1 MEENNIKKS
10 TLQSTEQQTMKKDNP
25 SEVRSQTIPNKI
37 IRRTYWNWMFFN
49 LSVQNFERMEGPALI
64 RMLGRVRE
72 DLYPNQ
78 PEKQKEM
85 LARHANFF
93 NTEPY
98 LGCLVPGIVTG
109 MEYEMAKGEGGD
121 VSPELINS
129 FKTALMGP
137 LAGIGDSLLPG
148 TLIPILLSI
157 ALGLSQN
164 GSILG
169 PLFYVVVFLGI
180 MLPLTY
186 FLFSSGAKAGAK
198 AAEDILNS
206 GIKDQVVAA
215 AEIVGLMVIGAVTA
229 QYTHVNI
236 GWVFQNGE
244 LEIKIGE
251 ILNSIMPGLPVL
263 LLVLLTYWLMIKKN
277 WGALKVIGLY
287 AVLSVVGYFI
297 GMFVV

>member
-1 MEENNIKKS
+1 MDQQESKKVIA
-10 TLQSTEQQTMKKDNP
+10 KK
-25 SEVRSQTIPNKI
+25 T
-37 IRRTYWNWMFFN
+37 IRRAYWDWMFYN

-72 DLYPNQ
+72 DLYPGN

-93 NTEPY
+93 NTEPF
-98 LGCLVPGIVTG
+98 LGALVPGIVLG
-109 MEYEMAKGEGGD
+109 MEYEMAQGDSD
-121 VSPELINS
+121 VSNELINS

-198 AAEDILNS
+198 AAEDILTS
-206 GIKDQVVAA
+206 GVKDKVVSA
-215 AEIVGLMVIGAVTA
+215 AEIVGLIVIGAVTA

-244 LEIKIGE
+244 LQIKIAE
-251 ILNSIMPGLPVL
+251 ILNSIIPGLSVL
-263 LLVLLTYWLMIKKN
+263 LLVFLTYWLMIKKN
-277 WGALKVIGLY
+277 WGILKVMGLY
-287 AVLSVVGYFI
+287 AILSVVGYFI
-297 GMFVV
+297 GMLSAAA